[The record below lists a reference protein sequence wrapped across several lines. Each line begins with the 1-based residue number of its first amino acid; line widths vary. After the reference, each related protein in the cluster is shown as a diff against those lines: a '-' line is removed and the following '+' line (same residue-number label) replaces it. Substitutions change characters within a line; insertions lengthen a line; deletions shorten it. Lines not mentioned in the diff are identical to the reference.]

1 MAGGDGSSISAGF
14 GHGRGRGEVEEGRG
28 EVAQLRTRRV
38 RAGWRARAGRA
49 SGGELCSISA
59 CTEEEGEERDG
70 TGRFQGAHDD
80 KDGARM
86 TRIAGRDRRRVD
98 ELVDGQH
105 VGMGV
110 GAHTVLNRAKQ

>member
-1 MAGGDGSSISAGF
+1 MAGGGGSSISAGF

-28 EVAQLRTRRV
+28 EVAQLRTLRV

-49 SGGELCSISA
+49 NGGELCLSSA

-70 TGRFQGAHDD
+70 TGRLQGARDD

-86 TRIAGRDRRRVD
+86 TRIAGARSPTR
-98 ELVDGQH
+98 G
-105 VGMGV
+105 
-110 GAHTVLNRAKQ
+110 